1 MGRTRRLFRD
11 MEMRGVT
18 RRVRGGTRL
27 DFGELMLAS
36 YEVEK
41 RREIWGDVHFGHLG
55 LGFWGTVVMVK

>member
-1 MGRTRRLFRD
+1 
-11 MEMRGVT
+11 MRGVT

-36 YEVEK
+36 GYEVEK
-41 RREIWGDVHFGHLG
+41 RREIGGDVHFGHLG